1 MANYKDIHGT
11 NIETVTSDP
20 DNPVNGQVWYNST
33 EQALKG
39 FTSNPAGTWA
49 TTSALNTGR
58 YQLAGC
64 GKSSTG
70 ALAIGGSPPPA
81 PAAKGNTESW
91 NGTSWTEVN
100 DLNTSR
106 ANAVGIGT
114 YTSAIA
120 SGGDGLS
127 GTTETWNGSSW
138 SNVTSSPIS
147 GNSSGGAGADS
158 EDALIFGGSPQGNTA
173 TAAHWNGSSWTAA
186 PSLNTARA
194 NLSGVGATYTAALA
208 VGGFTNPSTR
218 KTEVE
223 KYDGSSWTEVSDIN
237 TARGG
242 LSSSGEVTSGLA
254 YGGDESPASAKTENW
269 NGSSWTETGD
279 LNTARAYLMNSGS
292 GADSTA
298 AIVAG
303 GTVSGPDLNASEQFV
318 SPTTSTVTFTAS

>member
-1 MANYKDIHGT
+1 MTTYKTIRGT
-11 NIETVTSDP
+11 HIVSVTSDP
-20 DNPVNGQVWYNST
+20 PAPVNGQMWYNST
-33 EQALKG
+33 TRTLKG

-49 TTSALNTGR
+49 TTSNLNTAR
-58 YQLAGC
+58 FQLGGS
-64 GKSSTG
+64 GKSSTA
-70 ALAIGGSPPPA
+70 ALAFGGSPPDA
-81 PAAKGNTESW
+81 PSSKHQTESW
-91 NGTSWTEVN
+91 NGSSWTEVN
-100 DLNTSR
+100 DLNTGR
-106 ANAVGIGT
+106 ANGVGIGT
-114 YTSAIA
+114 YTSAIY

-138 SNVTSSPIS
+138 SNVTSSPFS

-158 EDALIFGGSPQGNTA
+158 EDALVFGGSPQGS
-173 TAAHWNGSSWTAA
+173 TAAALHWNGSSWTAA
-186 PSLNTARA
+186 PSMNTARG
-194 NLSGVGATYTAALA
+194 NLSGVGATYTAALG

-254 YGGDESPASAKTENW
+254 YGGDASPATGKTENW

-292 GADSTA
+292 GSDSTA
-298 AIVAG
+298 AVVAG
-303 GTVSGPDLNASEQFV
+303 GTVSGPEFNASEQFV
-318 SPTTSTVTFTAS
+318 SPTTSTVTFTVS